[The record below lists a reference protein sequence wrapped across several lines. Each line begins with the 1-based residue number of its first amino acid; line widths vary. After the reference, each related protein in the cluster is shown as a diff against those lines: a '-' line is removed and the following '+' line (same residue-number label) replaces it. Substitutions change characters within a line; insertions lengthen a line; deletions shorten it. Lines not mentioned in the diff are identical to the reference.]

1 MEKAIAIITAR
12 GGSMRIPKK
21 NIKKFCGKPIIA
33 YSIEAAIKSEKFS
46 EVMVSTDSQEIAE
59 IAKKYGAKVPFLRS
73 ERTSDD
79 YATTSDVLLEVISRY
94 KEQGREFQYICCIYP
109 TAPFVTKEKLT
120 EAIELIDTKKALA
133 VMPIVEFSYPPQRC
147 YVMNANSSIEYK
159 YPQYARSRSQDLE
172 KQYHDAG
179 QFYVYDTVN
188 YLKNQG
194 KIWKNILPV
203 VVSELEVQDIDN
215 ETDWR
220 LAELKY
226 QLMCK

>member
-1 MEKAIAIITAR
+1 
-12 GGSMRIPKK
+12 
-21 NIKKFCGKPIIA
+21 
-33 YSIEAAIKSEKFS
+33 
-46 EVMVSTDSQEIAE
+46 MVSTDSQEIGE

-73 ERTSDD
+73 EKTSDD

-120 EAIELIDTKKALA
+120 EAIELIDAKKALA